1 MVSFKE
7 KVLMCLESIV
17 EFTNLIKRV
26 HDISNCP
33 IDDCEVRNFSNE
45 LYNYIHSER
54 RSVRLEKKIEPV

>member
-1 MVSFKE
+1 
-7 KVLMCLESIV
+7 MCLESII